1 MKFFRPW
8 YFLKY
13 LYPGSIFRVKTKEKV
28 LYLTFDD
35 GPNPGSTDKLI
46 SILSKHNIKALFFCS
61 GKAAEKNPRLM
72 EKIRNNGHI
81 TGNHGYNHF
90 DGLKTSIT
98 DYLNDVSQS
107 AEFTSE
113 EIFRPPYGHM
123 KQGQFR
129 EIRRQYSVIFWDL
142 MPYDFNTSFG
152 PQNTLRVLKSKI
164 RPGSIIVLHDTLTS
178 SANSILDDFIKFSVK
193 AGYRFELLNPLKK
206 QRM

>member
-13 LYPGSIFRVKTKEKV
+13 LYPGSIFRIETKEKV

-72 EKIRNNGHI
+72 EKLRNNGHLI
-81 TGNHGYNHF
+81 GNHGYNHR
-90 DGLKTSIT
+90 DGLKTPVN
-98 DYLNDVSQS
+98 DYLNDVAQS

-113 EIFRPPYGHM
+113 EIFRPPYGHLKI
-123 KQGQFR
+123 KQFN
-129 EIRRQYSVIFWDL
+129 ELRQRYKVIFWDL
-142 MPYDFNTSFG
+142 MAYDFNTSFG
-152 PQNTLRVLKSKI
+152 PAKSLKVLKAKI
-164 RPGSIIVLHDTLTS
+164 RPGSIIVLHDTLVS
-178 SANSILDDFIKFSVK
+178 SANSILEEFITFSVK
-193 AGYRFELLNPLKK
+193 AGYRFELLNPLKE
-206 QRM
+206 